1 MLFELYVFLSQTFCY
16 EINGLMNCFICCTGP
31 LMVIVEYCKFGN
43 LSAYLRSRRSEF
55 VPYKVRSQG

>member
-1 MLFELYVFLSQTFCY
+1 MVFLR
-16 EINGLMNCFICCTGP
+16 NCFMCYTGP

-43 LSAYLRSRRSEF
+43 LSAYLRGKRSEF